1 MKREIDPFAMIEFRR
16 KLNKKKVFFAIVI
29 LLTIVGLCVYGGIQA
44 INSKN
49 EEERQKYQIEEVNVD
64 QLDIY
69 PKDNAYFKN
78 TEINKNDEKLAKL
91 VASADKILIS
101 TPFWDMSFPSLLKS
115 FLEKISLF
123 DVMFISDDKK
133 CIGIAKCPFM
143 YYVTTR
149 GMDIH
154 DGDEL
159 EQGTPYLKALCWLW
173 GIKKYEVTSCSNF
186 DYLPQE
192 AIDKEIE
199 KKIALGI
206 KKLKE
211 LIK

>member
-1 MKREIDPFAMIEFRR
+1 MKKLIYVNSIIRKDESRTKKLIDSILDGIKGEVEIKEIN
-16 KLNKKKVFFAIVI
+16 LNNLDLTPYNEVSYEDKVNNGTPDVFFNLSKEIAESD
-29 LLTIVGLCVYGGIQA
+29 GLI
-44 INSKN
+44 I
-49 EEERQKYQIEEVNVD
+49 
-64 QLDIY
+64 
-69 PKDNAYFKN
+69 
-78 TEINKNDEKLAKL
+78 
-91 VASADKILIS
+91 AS
-101 TPFWDMSFPSLLKS
+101 PFWDMSFPSLLKS

-123 DVMFISDDKK
+123 DVVFISDDKK

-173 GIKKYEVTSCSNF
+173 GIKKFEVTSCSNF

-199 KKIALGI
+199 KKTALGI
-206 KKLKE
+206 KKLRK

>member
-1 MKREIDPFAMIEFRR
+1 MHLFSKGVNEKMKKIIYVNAIIRKDESRTKRLIDNI
-16 KLNKKKVFFAIVI
+16 LNGV
-29 LLTIVGLCVYGGIQA
+29 
-44 INSKN
+44 
-49 EEERQKYQIEEVNVD
+49 
-64 QLDIY
+64 
-69 PKDNAYFKN
+69 KDEAELI
-78 TEINKNDEKLAKL
+78 EINLNDLDLTPYNEISYDDKVQNGTPDLFFNYSKLIAESDGL
-91 VASADKILIS
+91 VIAS
-101 TPFWDMSFPSLLKS
+101 PFWDMSFPSLLKS

-173 GIKKYEVTSCSNF
+173 GIKKFDVTSCSNF
-186 DYLPQE
+186 DYIGE
-192 AIDKEIE
+192 DAINKEIDRKSVE
-199 KKIALGI
+199 GI
-206 KKLKE
+206 KKLKKLLE
-211 LIK
+211 N

>member
-1 MKREIDPFAMIEFRR
+1 MKKLIYVNSIIRKDESRTKRLIDGILDGIKGEMEIKEIN
-16 KLNKKKVFFAIVI
+16 LNDLDLTPYNEVSYEDKVNNGTPDVFFNLSKEIAESD
-29 LLTIVGLCVYGGIQA
+29 GLI
-44 INSKN
+44 I
-49 EEERQKYQIEEVNVD
+49 
-64 QLDIY
+64 
-69 PKDNAYFKN
+69 
-78 TEINKNDEKLAKL
+78 
-91 VASADKILIS
+91 AS
-101 TPFWDMSFPSLLKS
+101 PFWDMSFPSLLKS

-173 GIKKYEVTSCSNF
+173 GIKKFEVTSCSNF

-199 KKIALGI
+199 KKISLGI